1 MKLASE
7 LHDKVLYADAD
18 MNKADWQTAVG
29 SAVGVAGIGIG
40 LWWLDSVAAL
50 FISASIMYD
59 GVRNLR
65 IAVLDLM
72 DEQARTYDGK
82 RPHPLAGQ
90 LNSLVD
96 ARQWVA
102 RVGCR
107 VRDQGHELQ
116 AEVFVVPHEGH
127 ALELAELEQ
136 LTQDCRELDW
146 KLQDVVLIPVA
157 DIPSFAYRDLKP
169 IESSPESQEHA

>member
-1 MKLASE
+1 M
-7 LHDKVLYADAD
+7 
-18 MNKADWQTAVG
+18 
-29 SAVGVAGIGIG
+29 
-40 LWWLDSVAAL
+40 
-50 FISASIMYD
+50 
-59 GVRNLR
+59 
-65 IAVLDLM
+65 
-72 DEQARTYDGK
+72 
-82 RPHPLAGQ
+82 
-90 LNSLVD
+90 
-96 ARQWVA
+96 
-102 RVGCR
+102 
-107 VRDQGHELQ
+107 RDQGHELQ